1 MMSPVTFFFI
11 QFYVY
16 KIHSWLVYVTVI
28 HLFSFLY
35 NIPLCNY
42 TLIHLTI
49 LIGWIFG
56 LFPILVAPNILLHVS

>member
-1 MMSPVTFFFI
+1 MMSPVTFLFI
-11 QFYVY
+11 QFYVC

-28 HLFSFLY
+28 HLVSFLY

-49 LIGWIFG
+49 LI
-56 LFPILVAPNILLHVS
+56 